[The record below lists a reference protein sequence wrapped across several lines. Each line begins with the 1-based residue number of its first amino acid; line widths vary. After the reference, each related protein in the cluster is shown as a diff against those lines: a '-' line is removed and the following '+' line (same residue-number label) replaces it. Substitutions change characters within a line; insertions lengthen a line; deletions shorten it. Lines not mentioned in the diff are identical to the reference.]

1 MQNILLDIHQYNA
14 KLTISQMLTLLERK
28 GVSLS
33 KSMVQN
39 YVRDG
44 LLPPPLNKRHY
55 TPQHLTTLVM
65 ISALK
70 TVYELCDVK
79 TALQAIITEEGIPL
93 DTYNEYVQKTNN
105 IKNPDSSTDIL
116 TLMLYSV
123 DIKDEVLRRLP

>member
-1 MQNILLDIHQYNA
+1 MQNILQDIHQYNA
-14 KLTISQMLTLLERK
+14 KLTITQMLTLLERK

-55 TPQHLTTLVM
+55 TPQHLATLIL
-65 ISALK
+65 ISSLK
-70 TVYELCDVK
+70 TVYDLCDVK
-79 TALQAIITEEGIPL
+79 AALQAIMTEDGISL
-93 DTYNEYVQKTNN
+93 DTYNEFLEKVNN
-105 IKNPDSSTDIL
+105 LANPSSTTDIL